1 MAKQGTKPSKDD
13 PFPSPDDLPFES
25 ALSEVESIIERIE
38 AGEVGLEESLSAYER
53 GIQLIVHCRGK
64 LDQAQLRVIDL
75 TKKLSDADKKSD
87 RETPED

>member
-13 PFPSPDDLPFES
+13 PFPSLDDLPFES

-38 AGEVGLEESLSAYER
+38 AGEVGLEQSLSAYER
-53 GIQLIVHCRGK
+53 GIQLIAHCRGK